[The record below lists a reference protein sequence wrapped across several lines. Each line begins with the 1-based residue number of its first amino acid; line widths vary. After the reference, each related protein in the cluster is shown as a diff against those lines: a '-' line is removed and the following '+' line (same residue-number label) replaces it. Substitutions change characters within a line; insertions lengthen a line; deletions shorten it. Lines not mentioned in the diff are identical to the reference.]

1 MSVAS
6 RRAARALLPAAA
18 LAAVTALGGCAG
30 GNGPSGTAA
39 SGKASVSASTAT
51 SGGKGR
57 STASGGGVTQSTTQG
72 SCSVSVPDAVQ
83 RIEPSVVTVRTQKG
97 LGSGIVYRND
107 VVITDQHVIAVQEGQ
122 PQTVQQVKVQ
132 LADGTTRDATVI
144 GTDLPTDLAVLRVQG
159 GGLPPLK
166 FSNSLPRQGQ
176 TVLAVGS
183 PLGFS
188 SSVTEGIVSAI
199 GRDLPA
205 SSSAPP
211 LVDLIQTDAPISP
224 GNSGGALVDTCGTV
238 VGVNE
243 AYIPPSTGAVALGFA
258 TPAIVAT
265 HIADQLIA
273 HGHAQHPYLGVRI
286 QDLTPRIAQA
296 LKTRV
301 KQGVVVVSV
310 QSGTPAAQAGIRRG
324 DIIVGLNGTK
334 VANYADLL
342 GELRKTNPGQQAHV
356 TVVRAAHR
364 KQLTVTIRSR
374 NGS

>member
-1 MSVAS
+1 MSVP
-6 RRAARALLPAAA
+6 RRPARVLLPAAA
-18 LAAVTALGGCAG
+18 LVAATALGGCAG
-30 GNGPSGTAA
+30 GNGSSGAAASGTASA
-39 SGKASVSASTAT
+39 SASV
-51 SGGKGR
+51 
-57 STASGGGVTQSTTQG
+57 ASGGTGSSAASGNGATQATDQG
-72 SCSVSVPDAVQ
+72 SCSASVPDVVQ

-107 VVITDQHVIAVQEGQ
+107 VVITDQHVVAVQEGR

-132 LADGTTRDATVI
+132 LADGTTRNAAVI
-144 GTDLPTDLAVLRVQG
+144 GSDLPTDLAVLRVQG

-166 FSNSLPRQGQ
+166 FSSSLPRQGQ

-188 SSVTEGIVSAI
+188 SSVTEGIVSAL

-265 HIADQLIA
+265 NIADQLIA

-296 LKTRV
+296 LNTKV

-310 QSGTPAAQAGIRRG
+310 QSGTPAAQAGIKQG
-324 DIIVGLNGTK
+324 DIIVGLNGK
-334 VANYADLL
+334 DVANYADLL
-342 GELRKTNPGQQAHV
+342 GELRKTTPGKQAQV
-356 TVVRAAHR
+356 TVVRNGNR
-364 KQLTVTIRSR
+364 RQLTVTIGSR